1 MRRKLLD
8 MDGGRLRTETTLF
21 FDIFKWIIYAS
32 GIGIVVGLSTT
43 IFLKALGWSI
53 SAVSGYGY
61 YFLLLPLALVLCD
74 LTVRRLAPEA
84 RGHGTEQVIEA
95 VHRRSGKIDHKV
107 IPVKAVATILTIA
120 FGGSVGK
127 EGPCAQ
133 IGAGISSA
141 IADIFRLKD
150 DDRKKLVICGISA
163 GFAAVFGTPIAG
175 AIFGIE
181 VIYVGTLM
189 YEVMLASFIAGIVSY
204 QVATFLGITYSY
216 HFLSIIPDFSEIFFL
231 KVIVASIL
239 FGLCSIVMIEALIY
253 IEKLAM
259 KIPPRLPIRSFVGGI
274 IMVILA
280 LVFSTQYMGL
290 STGLI
295 DRAIQGAP
303 LDMYAFPAKI
313 LFTGVTLGF
322 GGSGGVITPIFV
334 VGATAGATFAQITGL
349 SVPVFAAIGLVSLLA
364 GTTKTPIASSIM
376 AIELFGAL
384 IGPYAAIACIISFI
398 ISGHRSVYASQ
409 VFSLKRFI

>member
-1 MRRKLLD
+1 MASMMEGVDRVVHHS
-8 MDGGRLRTETTLF
+8 GTTLF
-21 FDIFKWIIYAS
+21 IGIIKWIVYAS
-32 GIGIVVGLSTT
+32 GIGLVVGLSTS

-53 SAVSGYGY
+53 SATHNFGY

-74 LTVRRLAPEA
+74 LMVRRLAPEA

-95 VHRRSGKIDHKV
+95 VHQRSGKINHAV
-107 IPVKAVATILTIA
+107 VPIKAIATILTLA

-150 DDRKKLVICGISA
+150 DDRKKIVICGISA

-181 VIYVGTLM
+181 VIYVGSLM
-189 YEVMLASFIAGIVSY
+189 YEVMLASFIAGIISY
-204 QVATFLGITYSY
+204 KVATVLGITYSY
-216 HFLSIIPDFSEIFFL
+216 HYLDILPGLNEVFLMQ
-231 KVIVASIL
+231 VIAASIL
-239 FGLCSIVMIEALIY
+239 FGFCAILMIEVLIR
-253 IEKLAM
+253 IEKLAL
-259 KIPPRLPIRSFVGGI
+259 KIPSRLPLRSFTGG
-274 IMVILA
+274 VILVLLA

-290 STGLI
+290 STDLI
-295 DRAIQGAP
+295 DRSVQAEPIDG
-303 LDMYAFPAKI
+303 YAFLAKI

-322 GGSGGVITPIFV
+322 GGSGGIITPIFV
-334 VGATAGATFAQITGL
+334 VGATAGSLFGQLTGL
-349 SVPVFAAIGLVSLLA
+349 SIPVFAAIGLVSLLA

-376 AIELFGAL
+376 AIEMFGAM
-384 IGPYAAIACIISFI
+384 IGPYAAIACIICFI
-398 ISGHRSVYASQ
+398 ISGTRSVYASQ
-409 VFSLKRFI
+409 VFTLKKFI